1 MAIGD
6 LKNILHKIR
15 VKLYPNYLPNADG
28 PYIARTDNEA
38 TLSLEDVCTTSKT
51 RGGFTGKFEDYV
63 FYVRQF
69 FDEMTYQLLD
79 GYAVS
84 TEYFSLHPNVGG
96 VFNNDKEAYDPAK
109 HPVTFRFRTLRKLRK
124 LAENIDVEIEGI
136 ADTQGYIMEV
146 TDVNTGAVNES
157 LTAGGQYIITGY
169 KIKIAG
175 DDAGV
180 YLQPVS
186 GASSGARILISEHL
200 AENTPSKLI
209 GIIPADLPGGI
220 YKVVIQTQFTG
231 SGNMSKECRI
241 IESGFT
247 LAV

>member
-15 VKLYPNYLPNADG
+15 VKLYPNYLPNLEG

-51 RGGFTGKFEDYV
+51 RGGFTGKYEDYV
-63 FYVRQF
+63 YNVRQF
-69 FDEMTYQLLD
+69 FDEMAYQLLD

-84 TEYFSLHPNVGG
+84 MEYFSLHPNVGG

-109 HPVTFRFRTLRKLRK
+109 HPITFRFRTLRKLRK

-180 YLQPVS
+180 YLQTTDGVKT
-186 GASSGARILISEHL
+186 LISEHL

-209 GIIPADLPGGI
+209 GIIPADLPGGT
-220 YKVVIQTQFTG
+220 YKVIIQTKYAS
-231 SGNMSKECRI
+231 SGNLLKEYRV

-247 LAV
+247 LVV